1 MAITERGSQI
11 VIREMTADD
20 LREVHRIERAAYQDA
35 WPARA
40 FQEELRN
47 GFAQYLVAVERD
59 EADGP
64 GAETERGRGWRAAFG
79 RLFSAGRR
87 ERLLGF
93 AGAWFMVDQLH
104 IVTVAVNPP
113 AQGRGIGHRLLLACY
128 DLATEAE
135 LGSIVLEVRESNAR
149 AQQLYEHF
157 GFRTSGRQVGYYK
170 DNNEDALVME
180 TPRID
185 AAYRAR
191 MEALRE
197 QYTSE

>member
-11 VIREMTADD
+11 VIREMTAND
-20 LREVHRIERAAYQDA
+20 LREVHRIERAAYEDA

-40 FQEELRN
+40 FHEELRN

-59 EADGP
+59 DPDVP
-64 GAETERGRGWRAAFG
+64 GHAAERDRGWWAALG
-79 RLFSAGRR
+79 RLFSSGTH
-87 ERLLGF
+87 ERLVGF

-104 IVTVAVNPP
+104 IVTIAVDPP
-113 AQGRGIGHRLLLACY
+113 AQGRGIGHRLLLACC
-128 DLATEAE
+128 DLAFEAE

-157 GFRTSGRQVGYYK
+157 GFRTIGKQVGYYK

-180 TPRID
+180 TPRLD
-185 AAYRAR
+185 AAYRSR
-191 MEALRE
+191 IEALRA
-197 QYTSE
+197 QYAGE